1 VVFWGPL
8 AWTIIFG
15 LSFATLVTLLV
26 VPVMYLLN
34 EKIQAAFTGR
44 DVNSP
49 PPAVPAD
56 REEVE
61 AATPPVLA

>member
-1 VVFWGPL
+1 
-8 AWTIIFG
+8 
-15 LSFATLVTLLV
+15 
-26 VPVMYLLN
+26 MYLLN

-49 PPAVPAD
+49 PPSVPAD